1 MSSCSIKKCLKVLE
15 KCKCKSMNQLKQAHA
30 QFFPNGLQHNTFAL
44 SRLLALSSHH
54 HGTLAYSF
62 RIFQHI
68 HNPTLCIFNTILN
81 AFFINGNSK
90 GTIHLFIDM
99 VRRRLNPDHYTLPC
113 VLKAC
118 TSLGS
123 VSLGEI
129 VHGYGSKLG
138 LLCDV
143 FVGNSLIA
151 LYSACGD
158 PVAARKVFDEMPNLN
173 AVSWTMMIAGYAKV
187 GDIDSARL
195 FFDEAPERDMGIW
208 GAMISGYVKNNCFNE
223 GLHLFRLIQST
234 DEVPDESILVSILSS
249 CAHLGAL
256 DIGIWVHRYLNEAR
270 ITFSIRLSTSLLD
283 MYAKCGHLVMAKRLF
298 DSMKERDVVCWN
310 AMIFGMAMHGD
321 GISALQLFLDMEKA
335 GIKLDDLTFIAIF
348 TACSYSGMVLEGLK
362 LLDKMFNVHKI
373 EPKIEH
379 YGCLVDLLSRAG
391 LFKEAMVMIRRIR
404 DSGSGTSE
412 EALSWRA
419 FLSACCNHGQTK
431 FAELAAAKL
440 LKLENH
446 SGVYVLLSNLYATTG
461 KYSETRRVRDM
472 MKNKGSE
479 KAPGCSSVEID
490 GVISEF
496 IAGEKTH
503 LQMHEIH
510 SVLKKMHM
518 QLD

>member
-1 MSSCSIKKCLKVLE
+1 MSSCSIKKCLQVLE

-30 QFFPNGLQHNTFAL
+30 
-44 SRLLALSSHH
+44 HH
-54 HGTLAYSF
+54 HGTLAYAF

-143 FVGNSLIA
+143 FVGNGLIA
-151 LYSACGD
+151 LYL
-158 PVAARKVFDEMPNLN
+158 FDEMPNLN
-173 AVSWTMMIAGYAKV
+173 VVSWTMMIAGYAKV

-270 ITFSIRLSTSLLD
+270 IT

-362 LLDKMFNVHKI
+362 LLDKMCNVHKI

-404 DSGSGTSE
+404 DSSSGTSE

-503 LQMHEIH
+503 LQMHEIY